1 MLSKHA
7 CLQGTKDLET
17 VGCGL
22 CWAASPGA
30 TVQNERMGAPPP
42 TAPAPRLKKP
52 VCVPPLSFGHVRFP
66 WEITL

>member
-22 CWAASPGA
+22 CSPGA
-30 TVQNERMGAPPP
+30 TVQNERMWAPPH

-52 VCVPPLSFGHVRFP
+52 ACVPPLPFGHVRFP
-66 WEITL
+66 WEIAL